1 MQIKRNKILL
11 ICIGLLILICL
22 IRFLIYS
29 YNDYGRTGSI
39 SHLAK
44 EIKRNPLYIFNTQ
57 FIEYRDRQKGIE
69 ICNLINTIISS
80 NSRYDEKDNPIVS
93 LKYESWDTEN
103 EDIYIVPN
111 KNESKEEEFLELLEL
126 IDKEQYYYVDV
137 EQNDNHFI
145 NKVKIYEMYNE

>member
-1 MQIKRNKILL
+1 MKRNI
-11 ICIGLLILICL
+11 
-22 IRFLIYS
+22 F
-29 YNDYGRTGSI
+29 
-39 SHLAK
+39 
-44 EIKRNPLYIFNTQ
+44 YIFNAQ

-80 NSRYDEKDNPIVS
+80 NSRYDEKDNPIVF

>member
-11 ICIGLLILICL
+11 ICIGLLIFIFLIG
-22 IRFLIYS
+22 FLIYS

-44 EIKRNPLYIFNTQ
+44 EIKRNFNAQ
-57 FIEYRDRQKGIE
+57 FIEYRDKQKGIE

-93 LKYESWDTEN
+93 LKYESWDTER

-111 KNESKEEEFLELLEL
+111 KNESKEEEFLELIEL
-126 IDKEQYYYVDV
+126 IDEEQYYYVDV
-137 EQNDNHFI
+137 EQDEDYFI